1 MAQKKPKI
9 SQTLI
14 LFYDIMSKTIKQIKI
29 LISCPADV
37 ENIKDLIEKCCS
49 NFNPTFSKNE
59 NIVFEVVHWKKNVSP
74 IITGGR
80 AQDIINLEFEDQ
92 EYDIFIGILW
102 KKFGEKQTNGKTPTE
117 EEYEIALNNYKEKQR
132 PKKVKVYFK
141 QDPFEMPKTEE
152 DLLQMTEILRFK
164 KQIQKEGLYAEFNED
179 SFLHFFYKELQ
190 GFLYDFKEPVQI
202 TSGEKF
208 TSYELNPNHIERCF
222 VKAEDYQ
229 KFNSITA
236 MVLKISSLELV
247 KKENRIIIL
256 GDAGTG
262 KSEEIDYIAHYFSN
276 NDGGLLPIKIKL
288 RNYVDQDI
296 IEFITEPYEKLKDE
310 NLLLLLDGF
319 DEVESKNKMTL
330 IRKILFF
337 EEQRPNVK
345 IVITSRKNAY
355 NNELSS
361 FEPYYLMNLDTEAIE
376 KFINEIESD

>member
-1 MAQKKPKI
+1 
-9 SQTLI
+9 
-14 LFYDIMSKTIKQIKI
+14 MSKNIKQIKI

-37 ENIKDLIEKCCS
+37 ENIKDLIEKCCA
-49 NFNPTFSKNE
+49 NFNPAFSKNE
-59 NIVFEVVHWKKNVSP
+59 NIVFEVIHWKKNVNA

-80 AQDIINLEFEDQ
+80 PQDIINQEFEDQ

-102 KKFGEKQTNGKTPTE
+102 KRFGEKQSNGKTPTE
-117 EEYEIALNNYKEKQR
+117 EEYEIALKNYKEKQK

-141 QDPFEMPKTEE
+141 QDLNAMPKTEE
-152 DLLQMTEILRFK
+152 DILQMTEILRFK
-164 KQIQKEGLYAEFNED
+164 KKIQKEGLYAEFNEGG
-179 SFLHFFYKELQ
+179 FLHFFYKELQ
-190 GFLYDFKEPVQI
+190 DFFYEFREPDKIISV
-202 TSGEKF
+202 EKF
-208 TSYELNPNHIERCF
+208 ICYELNPNHIERYL

-236 MVLKISSLELV
+236 MVMKIKSLELV
-247 KKENRIIIL
+247 KKESRIIIL

-262 KSEEIDYIAHYFSN
+262 KTEEIDYIAHYFSN
-276 NDGGLLPIKIKL
+276 NDEGLIPLKIKL

-296 IEFITEPYEKLKDE
+296 IEFIPETYKKLKDE

-345 IVITSRKNAY
+345 LAITSRKNAY
-355 NNELSS
+355 NNELGS
-361 FEPYYLMNLDTEAIE
+361 FERYYLMNLDAEDIE
-376 KFINEIESD
+376 KYINEINSD